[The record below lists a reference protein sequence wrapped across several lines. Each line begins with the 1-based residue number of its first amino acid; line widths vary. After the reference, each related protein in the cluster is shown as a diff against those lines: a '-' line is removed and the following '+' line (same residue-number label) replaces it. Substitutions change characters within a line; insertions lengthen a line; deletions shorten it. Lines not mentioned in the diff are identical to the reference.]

1 MNNELSLT
9 GKTALVTGAG
19 GGIGSAIVERLIK
32 AGASVALHYHTSEER
47 VLQLQKLYGD
57 NICYLTRADFADTQS
72 VQEVLDDVWSW
83 KQKIDILI
91 NNAAL
96 IESVESIDN
105 ISEQDLIKAMQV
117 NFIAPFLLAKK
128 VLQKMNHEGYGRI
141 TSISSIAVKYAGS
154 PQMAH
159 YMASKAALEAGMLA
173 LAKHAAT
180 SGVLVNVVRAGVTK
194 TDAHQRIGR
203 DDLSARESLIP
214 IGRAADPSEIAEVV
228 AFLVSPLNTYMT
240 GAIVPVAG
248 GE

>member
-1 MNNELSLT
+1 MNNELSLA

-57 NICYLTRADFADTQS
+57 NICYLTRADFTDAQG
-72 VQEVLDDVWSW
+72 VQELFDDVWSW
-83 KQKIDILI
+83 KHKIDILI

-96 IESVESIDN
+96 IEPVKSIDD
-105 ISEQDLIKAMQV
+105 ISEQDLIKAMKV

-128 VLQKMNHEGYGRI
+128 VLEKMNHEGYGRI

-154 PQMAH
+154 PQIAH

-194 TDAHQRIGR
+194 TSAQQRIGR

-214 IGRAADPSEIAEVV
+214 IGRAAEPSEIAEVV

>member
-9 GKTALVTGAG
+9 GKTALVTGAS

-96 IESVESIDN
+96 IEPVKSIDD
-105 ISEQDLIKAMQV
+105 ISEQENYENNNNNNNKNNNNNNNDNNASFM
-117 NFIAPFLLAKK
+117 NDNN
-128 VLQKMNHEGYGRI
+128 QKSQPCKGF
-141 TSISSIAVKYAGS
+141 
-154 PQMAH
+154 
-159 YMASKAALEAGMLA
+159 SKW
-173 LAKHAAT
+173 
-180 SGVLVNVVRAGVTK
+180 V
-194 TDAHQRIGR
+194 
-203 DDLSARESLIP
+203 LIP
-214 IGRAADPSEIAEVV
+214 WR
-228 AFLVSPLNTYMT
+228 
-240 GAIVPVAG
+240 
-248 GE
+248 

>member
-9 GKTALVTGAG
+9 GKTALVTGAS

-96 IESVESIDN
+96 IEPVESIDN
-105 ISEQDLIKAMQV
+105 ISEQDLIKAMKV

>member
-9 GKTALVTGAG
+9 GKTALVTGAS

-96 IESVESIDN
+96 IEPVESIDN

-128 VLQKMNHEGYGRI
+128 VLQKMNHEGHGRI
-141 TSISSIAVKYAGS
+141 ISISSIAVKYAGS

>member
-1 MNNELSLT
+1 MNNELSLK

-32 AGASVALHYHTSEER
+32 AGASVALHYHNSEEK

-57 NICYLTRADFADTQS
+57 NICYLTRADFTDSQS
-72 VQEVLDDVWSW
+72 VQELFDDVWSW
-83 KQKIDILI
+83 KHKIDILI

-96 IESVESIDN
+96 IDPVESIHD
-105 ISEQDLIKAMQV
+105 ISEQDLIKAMKV
-117 NFIAPFLLAKK
+117 NFVAPFLLAKK
-128 VLQKMNHEGYGRI
+128 VLQNMNHEGYGRI

-194 TDAHQRIGR
+194 TSAQQRIGR
-203 DDLSARESLIP
+203 DDLSERESLIP
-214 IGRAADPSEIAEVV
+214 IGRAAEPSEIAEVV
-228 AFLVSPLNTYMT
+228 AFLVSPFNTYMT

>member
-1 MNNELSLT
+1 MNNELSLA

-57 NICYLTRADFADTQS
+57 NICYLTRADFTDAQS
-72 VQEVLDDVWSW
+72 VQEVFDDVWSW
-83 KQKIDILI
+83 KHKIDILI
-91 NNAAL
+91 NTAAL
-96 IESVESIDN
+96 IEPVKSIDD
-105 ISEQDLIKAMQV
+105 ISEQDLIKAM
-117 NFIAPFLLAKK
+117 K
-128 VLQKMNHEGYGRI
+128 KMNHEGYGRI

-180 SGVLVNVVRAGVTK
+180 SGVLVYVVRAGVTK
-194 TDAHQRIGR
+194 TSAQQRIGR

-214 IGRAADPSEIAEVV
+214 IGRAAEPSEIAEVV